1 MKRLGRKTRFSR
13 PGTRTHGHW
22 CEMADTKNVQSGSN
36 RMLVSK
42 YVECIL
48 EKHPEEVA
56 YVTDYSSISDAP
68 PRESKESE
76 AKLT

>member
-1 MKRLGRKTRFSR
+1 
-13 PGTRTHGHW
+13 
-22 CEMADTKNVQSGSN
+22 MADTKNVQSGSN